1 MLTHGYE
8 CLLGCKPGSVCEK
21 CQPAYM
27 FFDRREHMRVQLTAV
42 CVNHEGP
49 AVCFIIVALNPIPSG
64 AVALPLRALHPIDM
78 VQ

>member
-1 MLTHGYE
+1 
-8 CLLGCKPGSVCEK
+8 
-21 CQPAYM
+21 
-27 FFDRREHMRVQLTAV
+27 MRVQLTAV